1 MSSISEKRLWELWT
15 FIATQKSA
23 SSWLTVLPI
32 RDMEFDLNQSESF
45 GMLWNL
51 GTTGKFLIPPLFV
64 SAGDIVAGGFWERQ
78 SLDFFSVRGCHP
90 KADSYR
96 DMSPD
101 QIFRQHA
108 TENKRQYASRV
119 LEVEQ
124 ATFTPLV
131 FSTIGRM
138 AMECKWYHSRL
149 AALTATKKGE
159 SYTTTMSWIRAKV
172 SIAGLRSAFLFKR
185 LASVSRGSFTTVGDG
200 FRYWKTTSKYSLRH
214 WERYFISPFV

>member
-1 MSSISEKRLWELWT
+1 M
-15 FIATQKSA
+15 
-23 SSWLTVLPI
+23 
-32 RDMEFDLNQSESF
+32 
-45 GMLWNL
+45 
-51 GTTGKFLIPPLFV
+51 

-138 AMECKWYHSRL
+138 AVECK
-149 AALTATKKGE
+149 
-159 SYTTTMSWIRAKV
+159 
-172 SIAGLRSAFLFKR
+172 
-185 LASVSRGSFTTVGDG
+185 
-200 FRYWKTTSKYSLRH
+200 
-214 WERYFISPFV
+214 

>member
-1 MSSISEKRLWELWT
+1 MEL
-15 FIATQKSA
+15 
-23 SSWLTVLPI
+23 
-32 RDMEFDLNQSESF
+32 DLNQSESF
-45 GMLWNL
+45 EMLWNL
-51 GTTGKFLIPPLFV
+51 GTTREVPYTPSV
-64 SAGDIVAGGFWERQ
+64 CVCGDIVAGGFWERQ
-78 SLDFFSVRGCHP
+78 SLDFFSVRVCHP

-138 AMECKWYHSRL
+138 AVECKWYRSRL
-149 AALTATKKGE
+149 AALTATKKGQKLYNYHVMDPGK
-159 SYTTTMSWIRAKV
+159 SVNCRAE
-172 SIAGLRSAFLFKR
+172 I
-185 LASVSRGSFTTVGDG
+185 SF
-200 FRYWKTTSKYSLRH
+200 
-214 WERYFISPFV
+214 FV

>member
-23 SSWLTVLPI
+23 SSWLTFMPI
-32 RDMEFDLNQSESF
+32 RDMEFDLNQNESF
-45 GMLWNL
+45 EMLWNL
-51 GTTGKFLIPPLFV
+51 GTTGKFLLPPLFV

-131 FSTIGRM
+131 FSTRR
-138 AMECKWYHSRL
+138 ANSY
-149 AALTATKKGE
+149 KKGRKLYNYHVMDPGK
-159 SYTTTMSWIRAKV
+159 SVNCRAE
-172 SIAGLRSAFLFKR
+172 I
-185 LASVSRGSFTTVGDG
+185 SF
-200 FRYWKTTSKYSLRH
+200 
-214 WERYFISPFV
+214 FV

>member
-1 MSSISEKRLWELWT
+1 
-15 FIATQKSA
+15 
-23 SSWLTVLPI
+23 
-32 RDMEFDLNQSESF
+32 MEFDINQSESF
-45 GMLWNL
+45 EMLWNL
-51 GTTGKFLIPPLFV
+51 DTTGKFLIPPLFV
-64 SAGDIVAGGFWERQ
+64 SAGDIIAGGFWERQ
-78 SLDFFSVRGCHP
+78 SLDFFSVRVCHP

-138 AMECKWYHSRL
+138 AVECKWYHSRL
-149 AALTATKKGE
+149 AALTAPKKGRKL
-159 SYTTTMSWIRAKV
+159 YGQKCQLPGWDQLFC
-172 SIAGLRSAFLFKR
+172 LRGSRVFQRVHLELSETDLDIEKR
-185 LASVSRGSFTTVGDG
+185 LANIR
-200 FRYWKTTSKYSLRH
+200 
-214 WERYFISPFV
+214 

>member
-1 MSSISEKRLWELWT
+1 
-15 FIATQKSA
+15 
-23 SSWLTVLPI
+23 
-32 RDMEFDLNQSESF
+32 
-45 GMLWNL
+45 MLWNL

-64 SAGDIVAGGFWERQ
+64 SAGDIVAGEFWERQ
-78 SLDFFSVRGCHP
+78 SLDFFSVRVCHP

-101 QIFRQHA
+101 ERFRQHA

-138 AMECKWYHSRL
+138 AVQCKWYHSRL
-149 AALTATKKGE
+149 AALTAPKKRAKA
-159 SYTTTMSWIRAKV
+159 IRAKV

-185 LASVSRGSFTTVGDG
+185 LASVSKGSFTTVGDG
-200 FRYWKTTSKYSLRH
+200 FRYWKATRKYSLRH